1 MLKDDK
7 ILIVN
12 EKEFTVKC
20 CIWGHDVYQ
29 KDWNAKIKSKSKAS
43 HETRPDT
50 LAQNKYEMAVK
61 FKHMTVSIKNNIFLS
76 K

>member
-1 MLKDDK
+1 MLY
-7 ILIVN
+7 LRSR
-12 EKEFTVKC
+12 
-20 CIWGHDVYQ
+20 CISKGLECKNQ
-29 KDWNAKIKSKSKAS
+29 KQIKSKSKAS